1 MTLRSK
7 LSIGTV
13 QFGLDYG
20 VTNQGGQVTID
31 EARGILNF
39 AKQNN
44 IITLDTAPLY
54 GNSEKVLGEI
64 GVDDYQII
72 TKTTFLKD
80 NENEVVNNFYK
91 SLENL
96 HRAQV
101 EGLLIHN
108 INDIENKQFEA
119 LFEKL
124 NALKERGLVKKIGF
138 STYTPEQVVF
148 LLANFDFDLIQ
159 VPFNV
164 FDTRLIDNGLLQA
177 LKDKGVEI
185 HIRSVFL
192 QGLLLDFDSLGGYF
206 SSWENKFDDYQK
218 MVKDSGF
225 SLLEYALNFV
235 LHVEEID
242 KILVGV
248 NNNKQLIE
256 IVKASQK
263 KVDDPLLP
271 FSINDINLLNP
282 SFWK

>member
-1 MTLRSK
+1 MLNSK
-7 LSIGTV
+7 LSLGTV

-20 VTNQGGQVTID
+20 VTNQSGQVAID
-31 EARGILNF
+31 EVRGILDF

-44 IITLDTAPLY
+44 IKTLDTAPLY

-80 NENEVVNNFYK
+80 DVDEVINNFYK

-96 HRAQV
+96 NRTQV

-108 INDIENKQFEA
+108 IKDIENKQFEA

-124 NALKERGLVKKIGF
+124 NALKESNLVKKIGF

-164 FDTRLIDNGLLQA
+164 FDTRLVDNGLLRE

-185 HIRSVFL
+185 HVRSVFL
-192 QGLLLDFDSLGGYF
+192 QGLLLDFDSLGDYF
-206 SSWENKFDDYQK
+206 SSWEDKFEDYQK

-235 LHVEEID
+235 LNIEEID
-242 KILVGV
+242 KVLVGV

-256 IVKASQK
+256 IVEASQK
-263 KVDDPLLP
+263 IVDNSLLP

-282 SFWK
+282 SLWK

>member
-1 MTLRSK
+1 MLNSK
-7 LSIGTV
+7 LSLGTV

-20 VTNQGGQVTID
+20 VTNQSGQVAID
-31 EARGILNF
+31 EVRDILGF

-44 IITLDTAPLY
+44 IKTLDTAPLY

-80 NENEVVNNFYK
+80 NDDEVVNNFYK

-96 HRAQV
+96 NVGQV

-108 INDIENKQFEA
+108 INDIENKQFDT
-119 LFEKL
+119 LFKKL
-124 NALKERGLVKKIGF
+124 NALKERNLVKKIGF

-148 LLANFDFDLIQ
+148 LLNNFDFDLIQ

-164 FDTRLIDNGLLQA
+164 FDTRLANKGQLQM

-185 HIRSVFL
+185 HARSVFL
-192 QGLLLDFDSLGGYF
+192 QGVLLNFDSLGGYF

-218 MVKDSGF
+218 MVKDSGL

-235 LHVEEID
+235 LNVDEID

-248 NNNKQLIE
+248 NNNKQLIK
-256 IVKASQK
+256 IVKASQSRQ
-263 KVDDPLLP
+263 
-271 FSINDINLLNP
+271 SIAAI
-282 SFWK
+282 FYQRY

>member
-1 MTLRSK
+1 MLNSK
-7 LSIGTV
+7 LSLGTV

-20 VTNQGGQVTID
+20 VTNQSGQVAID
-31 EARGILNF
+31 EVRGILDF

-44 IITLDTAPLY
+44 IKTLDTAPLY

-80 NENEVVNNFYK
+80 DDDEVVNNFYK

-96 HRAQV
+96 NIGQA

-108 INDIENKQFEA
+108 INDIENKQFDT
-119 LFEKL
+119 LFKKL
-124 NALKERGLVKKIGF
+124 YALKERNLVKKIGF

-164 FDTRLIDNGLLQA
+164 FDTRLVDNGLLRE

-185 HIRSVFL
+185 HVRSVFL
-192 QGLLLDFDSLGGYF
+192 QGLLLDFDSLGDYF
-206 SSWENKFDDYQK
+206 SSWEDKFEDYQK

-235 LHVEEID
+235 LNIEEID
-242 KILVGV
+242 KVLVGV

-256 IVKASQK
+256 IVEASQK
-263 KVDDPLLP
+263 IVDNSLLP

-282 SFWK
+282 SLWK

>member
-7 LSIGTV
+7 LSLGTV

-20 VTNQGGQVTID
+20 VTNKNGQVTISQ
-31 EARGILNF
+31 ARDILDC

-44 IITLDTAPLY
+44 IKTLDTASLY
-54 GNSEKVLGEI
+54 GNSEKVLGGI

-80 NENEVVNNFYK
+80 DVDEVINNFYK

-96 HRAQV
+96 NRTQV

-108 INDIENKQFEA
+108 IKDIENKQFEA

-124 NALKERGLVKKIGF
+124 NALKESNLVKKIGF

-164 FDTRLIDNGLLQA
+164 FDTRLVDNGLLRE

-185 HIRSVFL
+185 HVRSVFL
-192 QGLLLDFDSLGGYF
+192 QGLLLDFDSLGDYF
-206 SSWENKFDDYQK
+206 SSWEDKFEDYQK

-235 LHVEEID
+235 LNIEEID
-242 KILVGV
+242 KVLVGV

-256 IVKASQK
+256 IVEASQK
-263 KVDDPLLP
+263 IVDNSLLP

-282 SFWK
+282 SLWK

>member
-1 MTLRSK
+1 MLNSK
-7 LSIGTV
+7 LSLGTV

-20 VTNQGGQVTID
+20 VTNQSGQVAID
-31 EARGILNF
+31 EVRGILDF

-44 IITLDTAPLY
+44 IKTLDTAPLY

-80 NENEVVNNFYK
+80 DDDEVVNNFYK

-96 HRAQV
+96 NIGQA

-108 INDIENKQFEA
+108 INDIENKQFDT
-119 LFEKL
+119 LFKKL
-124 NALKERGLVKKIGF
+124 YALKERNLVKKIGF

-164 FDTRLIDNGLLQA
+164 FDTRLVDNGLLRE

-185 HIRSVFL
+185 HVRSVFL
-192 QGLLLDFDSLGGYF
+192 QGLLLDFDSLGDYF
-206 SSWENKFDDYQK
+206 SSWEDKFEDYQK

-235 LHVEEID
+235 LNVEEID

-263 KVDDPLLP
+263 KVDNPLLP

-282 SFWK
+282 SLWK

>member
-1 MTLRSK
+1 MLNSK
-7 LSIGTV
+7 LSLGTV

-20 VTNQGGQVTID
+20 VTNQSGQVAID
-31 EARGILNF
+31 EVRDILGF

-44 IITLDTAPLY
+44 IKTLDTAPLY

-72 TKTTFLKD
+72 TKTTFFKD
-80 NENEVVNNFYK
+80 DDDEVVNNFYK

-96 HRAQV
+96 NIGQV

-108 INDIENKQFEA
+108 INDIENKQFDT
-119 LFEKL
+119 LFKKL
-124 NALKERGLVKKIGF
+124 NALKERNLVKKIGF

-164 FDTRLIDNGLLQA
+164 FDTRLVNNGLLQA

-185 HIRSVFL
+185 HVRSVFL

-206 SSWENKFDDYQK
+206 SSWENKFEGYQK

-235 LHVEEID
+235 LNIEEID
-242 KILVGV
+242 KVLVGV

-256 IVKASQK
+256 IVEASQK
-263 KVDDPLLP
+263 IVDNSLLP

-282 SFWK
+282 SLWK

>member
-7 LSIGTV
+7 LSLGTV

-20 VTNQGGQVTID
+20 VTNKNGQVTISQ
-31 EARGILNF
+31 ARDILDC

-44 IITLDTAPLY
+44 IKTLDTASLY
-54 GNSEKVLGEI
+54 GNSEKVLGGI

-80 NENEVVNNFYK
+80 DVDEVINNFYK

-96 HRAQV
+96 NRTQV

-108 INDIENKQFEA
+108 IKDIENKQFEA

-124 NALKERGLVKKIGF
+124 NALKESNLVKKIGF

-235 LHVEEID
+235 LNVEEID

-263 KVDDPLLP
+263 KVDNPLLP

-282 SFWK
+282 SLWK